1 MKHPEIQNKN
11 LCFYVVK
18 KTKMNNSAHSN
29 QKMKSILA
37 LLLLFTFQ
45 KNYSQYA
52 VSGFFNPKGKLVVAS
67 NFTYKNGKE
76 LFAGKELIDIVPAE
90 FGTIDTQIVNI
101 FGSYSF
107 KDWLYVTANVP
118 YLYIYN
124 KNNAPDPVTNK
135 PAQQGFQDVELNVNF
150 RLIFKKYKTSY
161 LTVSSGLGFSTP
173 LTNYTEQGI
182 IALGHGVTAV
192 NPFAIVQYKIKRG
205 WFAEALY
212 SRSFKETRDDYNIP
226 DANILNFKIGYAKS
240 KWYTDVRLTIQNS
253 EKGNDIFSDDFFAQG
268 GLAAFANNRVNF
280 TNLSATVYYQL
291 NKKFGLS
298 TLVTQ
303 TLDGRNVRKEKGFS
317 IGIVYTNK

>member
-1 MKHPEIQNKN
+1 MKK
-11 LCFYVVK
+11 LS
-18 KTKMNNSAHSN
+18 NSKLFNVS
-29 QKMKSILA
+29 KMKSILM
-37 LLLLFTFQ
+37 LLFFFVIQ
-45 KNYSQYA
+45 QNYCQYA

-67 NFTYKNGKE
+67 NFTYKSGKE

-107 KDWLYVTANVP
+107 KDWFYATANVP

-135 PAQQGFQDVELNVNF
+135 PSQQGFQDVELNVNF

-182 IALGHGVTAV
+182 IALGHGVTAI
-192 NPFAIVQYKIKRG
+192 NPFAIVQYKIKKG
-205 WFAEALY
+205 WFAEGLY
-212 SRSFKETRDDYNIP
+212 ARSFKETRDDYKIP
-226 DANILNFKIGYAKS
+226 DANIFNFKIGYAKS
-240 KWYTDVRLTIQNS
+240 KWYTDARLTIQNS

-268 GLAAFANNRVNF
+268 GLSAFANNRVNF
-280 TNLSATVYYQL
+280 TNLSANVYYQL
-291 NKKFGLS
+291 NKNFGIS
-298 TLVTQ
+298 TLLTQ

-317 IGIVYTNK
+317 IGLVYTNK

>member
-1 MKHPEIQNKN
+1 MKNSPNRKRIDMPKVKSVFVFLFIISFQQN
-11 LCFYVVK
+11 YG
-18 KTKMNNSAHSN
+18 
-29 QKMKSILA
+29 
-37 LLLLFTFQ
+37 
-45 KNYSQYA
+45 QYA

-76 LFAGKELIDIVPAE
+76 LFAGKELIDIVPPE
-90 FGTIDTQIVNI
+90 FGTIDTQIVNV

-107 KDWLYVTANVP
+107 KDWFYTTANIP

-135 PAQQGFQDVELNVNF
+135 PSQQGFQDIELNANF
-150 RLIFKKYKTSY
+150 RLVFKKYKSSY

-182 IALGHGVTAV
+182 IALGHGVTAI

-205 WFAEALY
+205 WFIEGLY
-212 SRSFKETRDDYNIP
+212 ARSFKETRDDYNIP
-226 DANILNFKIGYAKS
+226 DANIFNFKVGFAKS

-268 GLAAFANNRVNF
+268 GLSAFANNRVNF
-280 TNLSATVYYQL
+280 TNLSANVYYQFHK
-291 NKKFGLS
+291 NFGIS

-317 IGIVYTNK
+317 IGLVYTNK